1 MTKKIIFVFIISIL
15 IFLGGCIKKYEI
27 VGEDEVY
34 LYSEIKLTIVDLL
47 VKADDEFAW
56 ISSNS
61 DIASIDEQGNVYG
74 VSIGT
79 VTITANLNDK
89 IIASKTITVLAG
101 PDLQVTGDN
110 IIAINETKSL
120 TVTSPMAG
128 DQFTFETLDNNILTI
143 DSQGNY
149 TGVNAGATS
158 IIVRSAKHGYYTF
171 YVNVI
176 AKYEPESIE
185 VTNLLDEYIIGE
197 RYQLTATVYPDF
209 ANQEVTWEVV
219 GTGKASYNSET
230 NEIEFLDIGEV
241 TVICRSAVDSTVRK
255 VVTLKARYGDDV
267 DVINILFL
275 GNSHTYYNDVPGLVE
290 GIGKAAGK
298 AINCEH
304 ISEGGATIILLLAK
318 YQEEIIAKLESADY
332 QYLIVQEQSS
342 SNFLYPD
349 AFLFAVEH
357 LKYIVSEYD
366 VEILLYQTWAY
377 EENSSSLLNVHL
389 TYEEMHQLVTEAYH
403 EVSRA
408 TGVAI
413 NPVGEVFDAFKRQY
427 PEHRLYT
434 DGNHANTAGSY
445 LSACVHYYSL
455 FNESLIGN
463 EYQIY
468 IDDDLKT
475 LIQEFVTH
483 YLSNE

>member
-1 MTKKIIFVFIISIL
+1 CRFF
-15 IFLGGCIKKYEI
+15 FFQA
-27 VGEDEVY
+27 EDG
-34 LYSEIKLTIVDLL
+34 IRD
-47 VKADDEFAW
+47 FH
-56 ISSNS
+56 
-61 DIASIDEQGNVYG
+61 
-74 VSIGT
+74 
-79 VTITANLNDK
+79 
-89 IIASKTITVLAG
+89 
-101 PDLQVTGDN
+101 VTGVQTC
-110 IIAINETKSL
+110 AL
-120 TVTSPMAG
+120 P
-128 DQFTFETLDNNILTI
+128 IL
-143 DSQGNY
+143 
-149 TGVNAGATS
+149 
-158 IIVRSAKHGYYTF
+158 
-171 YVNVI
+171 
-176 AKYEPESIE
+176 
-185 VTNLLDEYIIGE
+185 
-197 RYQLTATVYPDF
+197 
-209 ANQEVTWEVV
+209 
-219 GTGKASYNSET
+219 
-230 NEIEFLDIGEV
+230 
-241 TVICRSAVDSTVRK
+241 ICRSAVDSTVRK

-408 TGVAI
+408 TGV
-413 NPVGEVFDAFKRQY
+413 
-427 PEHRLYT
+427 
-434 DGNHANTAGSY
+434 
-445 LSACVHYYSL
+445 
-455 FNESLIGN
+455 
-463 EYQIY
+463 
-468 IDDDLKT
+468 
-475 LIQEFVTH
+475 
-483 YLSNE
+483 